1 MTSGKLK
8 LNGVRI
14 KKASML
20 TKQGDKLTFPSNG
33 EIKAVEVLLLAD
45 SRLGAKGAIKMY
57 VEL

>member
-1 MTSGKLK
+1 
-8 LNGVRI
+8 
-14 KKASML
+14 ML